1 MPIHIFNWRVRK
13 WLLVIEIF
21 ITVSLRALYTPFYYI
36 TLYIV
41 LHYITL
47 GLCWMLN
54 VTHCSL
60 NEAIWSLYKIRFIL
74 SAVDLIESHLIIGTF
89 TIVTC
94 VVIFIYMYLHAI
106 KAYMNDIEYN
116 FVFNVVKW
124 NISFLNF
131 HVCIYTHYSS
141 LGQHKYFF

>member
-1 MPIHIFNWRVRK
+1 
-13 WLLVIEIF
+13 
-21 ITVSLRALYTPFYYI
+21 
-36 TLYIV
+36 
-41 LHYITL
+41 
-47 GLCWMLN
+47 MLN

-94 VVIFIYMYLHAI
+94 VVISINMYLHAI

-124 NISFLNF
+124 NISFFNF
-131 HVCIYTHYSS
+131 HVCIYTHYLS

>member
-1 MPIHIFNWRVRK
+1 MVFVHN
-13 WLLVIEIF
+13 
-21 ITVSLRALYTPFYYI
+21 SLF
-36 TLYIV
+36 
-41 LHYITL
+41 
-47 GLCWMLN
+47 
-54 VTHCSL
+54 
-60 NEAIWSLYKIRFIL
+60 L
-74 SAVDLIESHLIIGTF
+74 SAVDLVELHLIIGTF

-131 HVCIYTHYSS
+131 HVCIYMYTHYLS